1 MQKILKRHS
10 NGLKYENIVLLVRN
24 WTIVAL
30 KSSFIDRFLSF
41 WHQKFAFK
49 IALTM
54 VFMFLENFE
63 FLTKLEI
70 IEKYILCFSLFI
82 FD

>member
-1 MQKILKRHS
+1 M
-10 NGLKYENIVLLVRN
+10 
-24 WTIVAL
+24 AL
-30 KSSFIDRFLSF
+30 KSSFIDRFFSF
-41 WHQKFAFK
+41 WYQKFAFK

-54 VFMFLENFE
+54 VSMFLENFN

-70 IEKYILCFSLFI
+70 IEKYFLSFSLFI